1 MSVQEWWAYF
11 FRHGAD
17 KSKLRLINEILAVE
31 EGIAMAGKVV
41 QGFTKH
47 ELEVFHQISKDKWY
61 LDRQSQLAHAREA
74 GRKEREAAEKRARK
88 AGLKAGREEVAR
100 KALNEGASVEFV
112 QKITG
117 LDINTITGLLQK

>member
-11 FRHGAD
+11 LRHGAD
-17 KSKLRLINEILAVE
+17 KSKRRLINEILAVE

-74 GRKEREAAEKRARK
+74 GRKE
-88 AGLKAGREEVAR
+88 VAL

-112 QKITG
+112 QKIIG
-117 LDINTITGLLQK
+117 LDIDTITGLLQK